1 MPTFACAGKPD
12 AGLIELSNAMRINA
26 TELQAIRS
34 TLGAVDPRGRIYLF
48 GSRTDDQRR
57 GGDIDLFLE
66 ATKPID
72 LKTALLLQYR
82 LTVAC
87 DTKVD
92 LLVKSP
98 ADDDQPI
105 HQIARQ
111 GVRL

>member
-1 MPTFACAGKPD
+1 MH
-12 AGLIELSNAMRINA
+12 INA
-26 TELQAIRS
+26 IELQAIRS
-34 TLGAVDPRGRIYLF
+34 TLGAADPRGRIYLF
-48 GSRTDDQRR
+48 GSRADDQRH

-72 LKTALLLQYR
+72 VKTALLLKYR
-82 LTVAC
+82 LTAAC
-87 DTKVD
+87 DTQVD

>member
-1 MPTFACAGKPD
+1 
-12 AGLIELSNAMRINA
+12 MRINA
-26 TELQAIRS
+26 TELQAIRAP
-34 TLGAVDPRGRIYLF
+34 LGAVDPRGSIYLF
-48 GSRTDDQRR
+48 GSRAGNQRR

-72 LKTALLLQYR
+72 LKTTLLLQYR
-82 LTVAC
+82 LSAAC

-105 HQIARQ
+105 HQIARL
-111 GVRL
+111 GVKL